1 MTCYL
6 YFIFSLLTRRF
17 WINFLRNFI
26 FRRLFPYIFC
36 LASSLFIFI
45 IIILFLYF
53 LQPKPYF
60 NAKNDFKNKNLF
72 VLQRTVVFPRGGDN
86 LEFDQPWDLAE
97 TKIYE
102 NIDELFK
109 NNNANTKYITGDFTY
124 R

>member
-26 FRRLFPYIFC
+26 FRKLFQFIFC
-36 LASSLFIFI
+36 LISSLFIFI
-45 IIILFLYF
+45 TILLFLYF
-53 LQPKPYF
+53 LQIHPYF
-60 NAKNDFKNKNLF
+60 YTKNDFKNENLF

-86 LEFDQPWDLAE
+86 LEFDQPWDLSE

-102 NIDELFK
+102 NIDEVIR
-109 NNNANTKYITGDFTY
+109 NNNRIAKYITGDFTY